1 MTSFRTDSH
10 VTFIQQTQ
18 LEQSFLLDKHFRLT
32 NIPQTAQKELKTM
45 PTPYVLQGKLTF
57 VMGGGKFGTNALK
70 YLKNKGVKVLVVD
83 INPDC
88 MAKSQA
94 DIQTDNPDIF
104 GSLMNGQAA
113 FIQGNAIDL
122 LIQLL
127 EHKIPDLIITAIPGN
142 AVAKIVESWL
152 SKQNINLEPNKE
164 LLLKVLKNIPGS
176 LVSVAD
182 PETGVVVVSYMPS
195 DKRCR
200 ENCIPPKTVC
210 ATTGRPKL
218 APMNK
223 ILNFGIYGL
232 ADVSSVLVS
241 KQLTGGL
248 GGIEG
253 KDLAALLKEL
263 ENHLVPYSLAV
274 GTACDCHGVL
284 NLAKTTKVDFS
295 TQGSFSPFP
304 LN

>member
-10 VTFIQQTQ
+10 VSFIQQTR
-18 LEQSFLLDKHFRLT
+18 LNQSFLLDKHFRLANNT
-32 NIPQTAQKELKTM
+32 SNCPKKELKTM
-45 PTPYVLQGKLTF
+45 PTPYVLQGKLAF

-70 YLKNKGVKVLVVD
+70 YLKNNGAKVLIAD
-83 INPDC
+83 LNPKC

-104 GSLMNGQAA
+104 GSLLNGQSA
-113 FIQGNAIDL
+113 FLQGNAIDL
-122 LIQLL
+122 LLQLL
-127 EHKIPDLIITAIPGN
+127 EHKIPDLIVTAIPGN

-152 SKQNINLEPNKE
+152 SKRNIKLEPNKE
-164 LLLKVLKNIPGS
+164 LLSNVLENIPSS

-182 PETGVVVVSYMPS
+182 PETGVIVVSYMPA

-200 ENCIPPKTVC
+200 ENCVPPKTVC

-218 APMNK
+218 APMDK
-223 ILNFGIYGL
+223 ILNFCIYGL
-232 ADVSSVLVS
+232 ADVSAVLVS

-253 KDLAALLKEL
+253 KDIVDILKEL
-263 ENHLVPYSLAV
+263 DNRIVPYSLAV

-284 NLAKTTKVDFS
+284 NLSKTTKS
-295 TQGSFSPFP
+295 
-304 LN
+304 